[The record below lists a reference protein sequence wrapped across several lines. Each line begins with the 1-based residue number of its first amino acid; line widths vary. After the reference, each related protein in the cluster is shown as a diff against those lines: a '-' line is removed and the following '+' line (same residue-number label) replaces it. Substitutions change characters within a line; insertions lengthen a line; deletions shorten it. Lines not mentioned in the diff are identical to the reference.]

1 MHPNVHSTY
10 SNQDVKTTEMPTDRG
25 WVKKMRHMPT
35 IEDYSAITKNEMPSA
50 ENWLELKMIILSE
63 GSHTEK

>member
-1 MHPNVHSTY
+1 M
-10 SNQDVKTTEMPTDRG
+10 KTTEMPTDRG